1 MASNKFRIF
10 LENLGFSQQDFKEG
24 LGDRFVY
31 EVPVNETH
39 TEKIIFDYVPSK
51 EEIFQTHSKLWN
63 RNQIN
68 DFIAV
73 GNNKTYLIDAK
84 VKPDKE
90 RPVNSKIKTFDY
102 GVNSEGF
109 EKEELQ
115 EITKDSIDAAYFFDF
130 VIKNKRKNPQEVD
143 KDLLL
148 NLIAL
153 KNDLLKIKDD
163 EKTIHLL
170 ILRCLFIKYLE
181 DKGIYDEG
189 YLTSALNSQQSTKL
203 ISAFEEIRK
212 INGDI
217 FKFDKQILENEIDS
231 RYLSN
236 IYQFFTSDYNRGQG
250 RLFPYLFDQIPIQLI
265 SNVYEAFLNN
275 NKRQGKGIYY
285 TPTVLVNFILSHS
298 LKEKL
303 KESRNVTVFDP
314 AVGSG
319 AFLVESFKAIVK
331 PNDSFEK
338 KKDILQNQLFGV
350 DNDRNALQI
359 AAFSLYLALI
369 ETETPEFIREQ
380 IEISNPI
387 LPSLI
392 GKTLIQK
399 NSIIDNVFEGKIF
412 DCIVSNPPWGSV
424 EPNNDEENLKERE
437 AIETKGKEG
446 LMPEYKNVS
455 DYERSQAFLIRVK
468 KWSNEKTIFS
478 LVVKN
483 SIFLNDKS
491 EDFRKELL
499 KTYQLNYFYE
509 LSNYNKIL
517 FKKQKIGEIKG
528 ESIEIGATEPCAVLV
543 FQTQRNKA
551 QKLKYISPK
560 LNDFSE
566 NFQIIHYTQ
575 KDIHEVEQKH
585 LIDNDLLWRVLV
597 NGDFEDFELL
607 KNKLLLQNGLLFECR
622 TGFQPKT
629 NMKSLG
635 EPEIRDWIKPKHFE
649 RYVINKPLL
658 EFNWNQELHRR
669 RDEEIFQ
676 GNRVI
681 SAVKPEKKHHYKVSA
696 IRTND
701 NNLVYADDM
710 LCYKIQNL
718 ENLSFENYSVVLGIL
733 NSKLIGY
740 TLFHISSQWGKE
752 GGMKRPKLRNTD
764 IERFIK
770 LPILNFQS
778 EICQSVKSK
787 VIEIEKLKKQGIE
800 VEKNENQIDEI
811 VFDFYGLK
819 EYEKEIIREFYQ
831 IKVER
836 DGKREKYVK
845 KSDIENYVNKFT
857 EVFGLMLEEY
867 SKLTA
872 TKYHFS
878 VSANLGAAICFTIVN
893 KSEET
898 PLEEDTTLD
907 ILNFVKRKQIEKA
920 DASKIL
926 NEEKVKIYDDK
937 LFYIVKSNLF
947 KDWTIRQA
955 IKDANE
961 ELGLLLAKLPTRK

>member
-1 MASNKFRIF
+1 MTSNKFKNF
-10 LENLGFSQQDFKEG
+10 LKNLGFSENDFKEEVS
-24 LGDRFVY
+24 DVFVY
-31 EVPVNETH
+31 EVPIDETQSEGVRYVH
-39 TEKIIFDYVPSK
+39 TPTDEDIFI
-51 EEIFQTHSKLWN
+51 EHQKLWN
-63 RNQIN
+63 QNN
-68 DFIAV
+68 VNNFIAV
-73 GNNKTYLIDAK
+73 KNDKTYLLDAK

-90 RPVNSKIKTFDY
+90 RPVNSKIKSFDY

-109 EKEELQ
+109 EKEKLE
-115 EITKDSIDAAYFFDF
+115 EITKDSIDATYFFDF
-130 VIKNKRKNPQEVD
+130 VIKNRKKPQEVD

-163 EKTIHLL
+163 EETIHLL

-189 YLTSALNSQQSTKL
+189 YLINALTEKQPAKL
-203 ISAFEEIRK
+203 IEAFEEIKK

-217 FKFDKQILENEIDS
+217 FKFDKQILGTEIDA

-236 IYQFFTSDYNRGQG
+236 IYQFFTSDYKSGQG
-250 RLFPYLFDQIPIQLI
+250 KLFPYLFDQIPVQLI

-275 NKRQGKGIYY
+275 DKRQGKGIYY
-285 TPTVLVNFILSHS
+285 TPTFLVNFILSHS

-303 KESRNVTVFDP
+303 KEKRDITVLDP

-319 AFLVESFKAIVK
+319 AFLVESFKEIVK
-331 PNDSFEK
+331 PNDSYEK

-369 ETETPEFIREQ
+369 ETEKPEFIREQ

-392 GKTLIQK
+392 GKTLVQK
-399 NSIIDNVFEGKIF
+399 NSIVDTVFEGKTF

-424 EPNNDEENLKERE
+424 EPNDDEENLKERE

-483 SIFLNDKS
+483 SIFLNDNT

-499 KTYQLNYFYE
+499 ETYQLNYFYE

-517 FKKQKIGEIKG
+517 FKKHKIGEING

-543 FQTQRNKA
+543 FESLKDKKR
-551 QKLKYISPK
+551 KLKYISPK
-560 LNDFSE
+560 LNGFSE

-575 KDIHEVEQKH
+575 KDINEVEQNKF
-585 LIDNDLLWRVLV
+585 IEDDLLWRILV
-597 NGDFEDFELL
+597 NGDFEDYQLIR
-607 KNKLLLQNGLLFECR
+607 NKLSFDNRLTIECSS
-622 TGFQPKT
+622 GFQPMA
-629 NMKSLG
+629 NMESLG
-635 EPEIRDWIKPKHFE
+635 EPIWKKIIEPTDFE
-649 RYVINKPLL
+649 RYFVKNELKY
-658 EFNWNQELHRR
+658 FDWNQKLRR
-669 RDEEIFQ
+669 RPKKIFN
-676 GNRVI
+676 GNRI
-681 SAVKPEKKHHYKVSA
+681 LIPTEQLTTDKKQLRG
-696 IRTND
+696 IRLSEEVVFKD
-701 NNLVYADDM
+701 NT
-710 LCYKIQNL
+710 LCLKFKDESDYI
-718 ENLSFENYSVVLGIL
+718 ENYCPYLGII

-740 TLFHISSQWGKE
+740 HFFNVSVQWGK
-752 GGMKRPKLRNTD
+752 GKTFNKIRNFQ
-764 IERFIK
+764 IKK
-770 LPILNFQS
+770 LPIHKINNQ
-778 EICQSVKSK
+778 SK
-787 VIEIEKLKKQGIE
+787 VYKDLNRLVLQVENLKGKEQIT
-800 VEKNENQIDEI
+800 NDIENQIDEV
-811 VFDFYGLK
+811 VFDLYGLK

-831 IKVER
+831 VRVER
-836 DGKREKYVK
+836 QGKRNKVVR
-845 KSDIENYVNKFT
+845 KSDIENYANKFT
-857 EVFGLMLEEY
+857 EVFGLMLEEN
-867 SKLTA
+867 SKLIA
-872 TKYHFS
+872 RSFFIS
-878 VSANLGAAICFTIVN
+878 SNLGAAICFTIVN
-893 KSEET
+893 KNEESN
-898 PLEEDTTLD
+898 LEEDKTLN

-920 DASKIL
+920 DTSKIL
-926 NEEKVKIYDDK
+926 NEEKVKIYDGK
-937 LFYIVKSNLF
+937 FLYIVKSNLF

-961 ELGLLLAKLPTRK
+961 EVGLLLSKLPAVR

>member
-1 MASNKFRIF
+1 MTSNKFKIF
-10 LENLGFSQQDFKEG
+10 LKNLGFSESDFKGEP
-24 LGDRFVY
+24 RTVFVY
-31 EVPVNETH
+31 EFPIDETQSEDVRYIH
-39 TEKIIFDYVPSK
+39 TPTDEDIFT
-51 EEIFQTHSKLWN
+51 EHQKLWN
-63 RNQIN
+63 QN
-68 DFIAV
+68 DVSSFVAV
-73 GNNKTYLIDAK
+73 GDYKTYLLDAK

-102 GVNSEGF
+102 GVNSTGF
-109 EKEELQ
+109 EKEKLE
-115 EITKDSIDAAYFFDF
+115 EITKDSIDATYFFDF
-130 VIKNKRKNPQEVD
+130 VIKNRKKPQEVD

-153 KNDLLKIKDD
+153 KKDLLEIKDD
-163 EKTIHLL
+163 EETIHLL

-189 YLTSALNSQQSTKL
+189 YLTNALNAQKPTK
-203 ISAFEEIRK
+203 IIEAFEEIKK

-217 FKFDKQILENEIDS
+217 FKFDKQVLETEIDA

-236 IYQFFTSDYNRGQG
+236 THQFFTSDYLSKQG

-275 NKRQGKGIYY
+275 DKRQGKGIYY
-285 TPTVLVNFILSHS
+285 TPTFLVNFILSHS

-331 PNDSFEK
+331 PNDSYEK

-369 ETETPEFIREQ
+369 ETENPEFIREQ

-399 NSIIDNVFEGKIF
+399 NSITDNVFEDKTF

-424 EPNNDEENLKERE
+424 EPNDDEENLKERE

-455 DYERSQAFLIRVK
+455 DYERSQAFLIRVQ

-483 SIFLNDKS
+483 SIFLNDNS
-491 EDFRKELL
+491 EGFRKELL
-499 KTYQLNYFYE
+499 KTYQINYFYE

-517 FKKQKIGEIKG
+517 FKKHKIGEING
-528 ESIEIGATEPCAVLV
+528 EKVEVGATQPCSVLV
-543 FQTQRNKA
+543 FEFLKNDN
-551 QKLKYISPK
+551 QKLNYISPK
-560 LNDFSE
+560 LNNFSE

-575 KDIHEVEQKH
+575 KDIHEIEQKK
-585 LIDNDLLWRVLV
+585 LFENDLLWRVLV

-607 KNKLLLQNGLLFECR
+607 KNKLLLQNGLIFECR
-622 TGFQPKT
+622 TGFKPKE
-629 NMKSLG
+629 NMKILG
-635 EPEIRDWIKPKHFE
+635 DPEMRKWIKPKHFE
-649 RYVINKPLL
+649 RYLIKEPLA
-658 EFNWNQELHRR
+658 EFNWNQELDRR
-669 RDEEIFQ
+669 RSESIFQ
-676 GNRVI
+676 GNRIV
-681 SAVKPEKKHHYKVSA
+681 SAVKPEKKHNYKVSA

-701 NNLVYADDM
+701 NNLVYADDI
-710 LCYKIQNL
+710 LCYKIQNV

-752 GGMKRPKLRNTD
+752 GGMKRPKLRNAD

-770 LPILNFQS
+770 LPLLDFQS
-778 EICQSVKSK
+778 EIYQSIRSR
-787 VIEIEKLKKQGIE
+787 VIEIENLKE
-800 VEKNENQIDEI
+800 EYVETENIENQIDEI
-811 VFDFYGLK
+811 VFDLYRLK

-836 DGKREKYVK
+836 DGISEKYVK
-845 KSDIENYVNKFT
+845 KSDIENYANKFT
-857 EVFGLMLEEY
+857 EVFGLMLEAN
-867 SKLTA
+867 SKLIA
-872 TKYHFS
+872 KNFFIS
-878 VSANLGAAICFTIVN
+878 SNLGATICFTIVN
-893 KSEET
+893 KSEENH
-898 PLEEDTTLD
+898 LDEDKTIS

-920 DASKIL
+920 DTSKIL

-937 LFYIVKSNLF
+937 FLYIVKSNLF
-947 KDWTIRQA
+947 KDWTVRQA

-961 ELGLLLAKLPTRK
+961 EVGLLLSKLPAGR